1 MKKIFTIILLFIGML
16 CVNVNAL
23 ENSYFKIDIPEGYKE
38 EINEPSLYKWT
49 KDNNY
54 ITITIDNNTNRY
66 DILRYTEDDMKKYE
80 EYIENSINK
89 QLKDYNIKVD
99 VKNVR
104 KEKIN
109 DRNCI
114 VYDTI
119 WPTKESTGYDTYQ
132 RGYTFTTD
140 KYIMMLTYSSD
151 SELDNNTELTNL
163 IDSFKVL
170 DSEIVY
176 NDKYRYRIM
185 IIIAV
190 IFGLIGFTISAII
203 KKRNDSELVN
213 RK

>member
-16 CVNVNAL
+16 SVNVNAL

-38 EINEPSLYKWT
+38 EINESILYKWT

-80 EYIENSINK
+80 EYIENSINE

-114 VYDTI
+114 VYDTV

-190 IFGLIGFTISAII
+190 VVGLIGFTISAII
-203 KKRNDSELVN
+203 KKR
-213 RK
+213 K

>member
-1 MKKIFTIILLFIGML
+1 MKKIFTIILLFIGIL
-16 CVNVNAL
+16 SVNANTL

-38 EINEPSLYKWT
+38 EINESSLYKWT

-80 EYIENSINK
+80 EYIENSINE

-114 VYDTI
+114 VYDTV

-163 IDSFKVL
+163 INSFKVL

-190 IFGLIGFTISAII
+190 VVGLIGFTISAII
-203 KKRNDSELVN
+203 KKR
-213 RK
+213 K

>member
-1 MKKIFTIILLFIGML
+1 MKKIFTMLIILLTLFAEIL
-16 CVNVNAL
+16 NIKAL
-23 ENSYFKIDIPEGYKE
+23 ENSYFKINIPEEYTE
-38 EINEPSLYKWT
+38 EINESSLYKWT

-80 EYIENSINK
+80 EYIENSINE

-151 SELDNNTELTNL
+151 SELDNNTELTDL
-163 IDSFKVL
+163 INSFEVL

-185 IIIAV
+185 IVIAV
-190 IFGLIGFTISAII
+190 VFGLVGFTISAII
-203 KKRNDSELVN
+203 KKR
-213 RK
+213 K

>member
-1 MKKIFTIILLFIGML
+1 MKKIFTMLIILLILFAETLNIK
-16 CVNVNAL
+16 AL
-23 ENSYFKIDIPEGYKE
+23 ENNYFKINIPEEYTE
-38 EINEPSLYKWT
+38 EINESSLYKWT

-80 EYIENSINK
+80 EYIENSINE

-109 DRNCI
+109 NRNCI

-151 SELDNNTELTNL
+151 SELDNNTELTDL
-163 IDSFKVL
+163 INSFEVL

-185 IIIAV
+185 IVIAV
-190 IFGLIGFTISAII
+190 IFGLVGFTISAII
-203 KKRNDSELVN
+203 KKR
-213 RK
+213 K

>member
-1 MKKIFTIILLFIGML
+1 MKKIFTIILLFIGIL
-16 CVNVNAL
+16 NINAL
-23 ENSYFKIDIPEGYKE
+23 ENSYFKIDIPEGYTE
-38 EINEPSLYKWT
+38 EINESSLYKWT

-80 EYIENSINK
+80 EYIENSINE

-114 VYDTI
+114 VYDTV

-151 SELDNNTELTNL
+151 NELDNNTELTNL

-190 IFGLIGFTISAII
+190 VFGLIGFTISAII
-203 KKRNDSELVN
+203 KKR
-213 RK
+213 K

>member
-1 MKKIFTIILLFIGML
+1 MKKIFTMLLIIITLFAETLNI
-16 CVNVNAL
+16 NAI
-23 ENSYFKIDIPEGYKE
+23 ENNYFKLNVPDGYTE
-38 EINEPSLYKWT
+38 EINESSLYKWT

-54 ITITIDNNTNRY
+54 ITVTIDNNTNRY

-80 EYIENSINK
+80 EYIENSINE

-109 DRNCI
+109 NRNCI
-114 VYDTI
+114 VYDTV

-151 SELDNNTELTNL
+151 SELDNNTELTDL
-163 IDSFKVL
+163 INSFEVL

-190 IFGLIGFTISAII
+190 VFGLIGFTISAII
-203 KKRNDSELVN
+203 KKR
-213 RK
+213 K

>member
-16 CVNVNAL
+16 SVNVNAL

-38 EINEPSLYKWT
+38 EINESSLYKWT
-49 KDNNY
+49 KYNNY

-80 EYIENSINK
+80 EYIENSINE

-114 VYDTI
+114 VYDTV

-190 IFGLIGFTISAII
+190 VVGLIGFTISAII
-203 KKRNDSELVN
+203 KKR
-213 RK
+213 K

>member
-1 MKKIFTIILLFIGML
+1 MKKIFIIILLFIGIL
-16 CVNVNAL
+16 SVNVNAL

-38 EINEPSLYKWT
+38 EINESSLYKWT

-80 EYIENSINK
+80 EYIENSINE

-190 IFGLIGFTISAII
+190 VVGLIGFTISAIV
-203 KKRNDSELVN
+203 KKR
-213 RK
+213 K

>member
-16 CVNVNAL
+16 SVNVNAL

-38 EINEPSLYKWT
+38 EINESSLYKWT

-80 EYIENSINK
+80 EYIENSINE

-114 VYDTI
+114 VYDTV

-190 IFGLIGFTISAII
+190 VFGLIGFKISAII
-203 KKRNDSELVN
+203 KKR
-213 RK
+213 K

>member
-1 MKKIFTIILLFIGML
+1 MKKIFTIILLFIGIL
-16 CVNVNAL
+16 SVNANTL

-38 EINEPSLYKWT
+38 EINEPNLYKWT

-80 EYIENSINK
+80 EYIENSINE

-114 VYDTI
+114 VYDTV

-190 IFGLIGFTISAII
+190 VVGLIGFTISAII
-203 KKRNDSELVN
+203 KKR
-213 RK
+213 K

>member
-16 CVNVNAL
+16 SVNVNAL

-38 EINEPSLYKWT
+38 EINESILYKWT

-80 EYIENSINK
+80 EYIENSINE

-114 VYDTI
+114 VYDTV

-190 IFGLIGFTISAII
+190 VVGLIGLTISAII
-203 KKRNDSELVN
+203 KKR
-213 RK
+213 K

>member
-1 MKKIFTIILLFIGML
+1 MKKIFTMLLIIITLFAETLNI
-16 CVNVNAL
+16 NAI
-23 ENSYFKIDIPEGYKE
+23 ENNYFKLNVPDGYTE
-38 EINEPSLYKWT
+38 EINESSLYKWT

-54 ITITIDNNTNRY
+54 ITVTIDNNTNRY

-80 EYIENSINK
+80 EYIENSINE

-109 DRNCI
+109 NRNCI
-114 VYDTI
+114 VYDTV

-151 SELDNNTELTNL
+151 SELDNNTELTDL
-163 IDSFKVL
+163 INSFEVL

-176 NDKYRYRIM
+176 NDKYRYRVM

-190 IFGLIGFTISAII
+190 VFGLIGFTISAII
-203 KKRNDSELVN
+203 KKR
-213 RK
+213 K

>member
-1 MKKIFTIILLFIGML
+1 MKKIFTMLIILLTLFAEIL
-16 CVNVNAL
+16 NIKAL
-23 ENSYFKIDIPEGYKE
+23 ENSYFKINIPEEYTE
-38 EINEPSLYKWT
+38 EIKESSLYKWT

-80 EYIENSINK
+80 EYIENSINE

-114 VYDTI
+114 VYDTV

-151 SELDNNTELTNL
+151 SELDNNTELTDL
-163 IDSFKVL
+163 INSFEVL
-170 DSEIVY
+170 DNEIVY

-185 IIIAV
+185 IVIAV
-190 IFGLIGFTISAII
+190 VFGLVGFTISAII
-203 KKRNDSELVN
+203 KKR
-213 RK
+213 K

>member
-1 MKKIFTIILLFIGML
+1 MKKIFTIILLFIGIL
-16 CVNVNAL
+16 SVNVNAL

-38 EINEPSLYKWT
+38 EINESSLYKWT

-80 EYIENSINK
+80 EYIENSINE

-190 IFGLIGFTISAII
+190 VVGLIGLTISAII
-203 KKRNDSELVN
+203 KKR
-213 RK
+213 K

>member
-1 MKKIFTIILLFIGML
+1 MKKIFTIILLFIGIL
-16 CVNVNAL
+16 NINAL
-23 ENSYFKIDIPEGYKE
+23 ENSYFKIDIPEGYTE
-38 EINEPSLYKWT
+38 EINESSLYKWT

-80 EYIENSINK
+80 EYIENSINE

-104 KEKIN
+104 KEKVN

-114 VYDTI
+114 VYDTV

-151 SELDNNTELTNL
+151 NELDNNTELANL

-190 IFGLIGFTISAII
+190 VFGLIGFTISAII
-203 KKRNDSELVN
+203 KKR
-213 RK
+213 K

>member
-16 CVNVNAL
+16 SVNVNAL
-23 ENSYFKIDIPEGYKE
+23 ENSYFKIDIPEGYEE
-38 EINEPSLYKWT
+38 EINKSSLYKWT

-80 EYIENSINK
+80 EYIENSINE

-114 VYDTI
+114 VYDTV

-190 IFGLIGFTISAII
+190 VVGLIGFTISAII
-203 KKRNDSELVN
+203 KKR
-213 RK
+213 K

>member
-38 EINEPSLYKWT
+38 EINEPSLYNWT

-80 EYIENSINK
+80 EYIENSINE

-114 VYDTI
+114 VYDTV
-119 WPTKESTGYDTYQ
+119 WHTKESTGYDTYQ

-203 KKRNDSELVN
+203 KKR
-213 RK
+213 K

>member
-1 MKKIFTIILLFIGML
+1 MKKIFTIILLFIGIL
-16 CVNVNAL
+16 SINVNAL

-38 EINEPSLYKWT
+38 EINESSLYKWT

-80 EYIENSINK
+80 EYIENSINE

-114 VYDTI
+114 VYDTV

-163 IDSFKVL
+163 INSFKVL

-190 IFGLIGFTISAII
+190 VVGLIGLTISAII
-203 KKRNDSELVN
+203 KKR
-213 RK
+213 K

>member
-16 CVNVNAL
+16 SVNVNAL

-38 EINEPSLYKWT
+38 EINESSLYKWT

-80 EYIENSINK
+80 EYIENSINE

-114 VYDTI
+114 VYDTV

-163 IDSFKVL
+163 IDGFKVL

-190 IFGLIGFTISAII
+190 VVGLIGFTISAII
-203 KKRNDSELVN
+203 KKR
-213 RK
+213 K